1 MLHAYLRDGHV
12 PLMAVWGRNDE
23 IFTSA
28 GALAFADDVP
38 DAEIH
43 LVDGGHFL
51 LESHLDTAA
60 AFIRSFLEGT
70 LS

>member
-1 MLHAYLRDGHV
+1 
-12 PLMAVWGRNDE
+12 MAVWGRNDE
-23 IFTSA
+23 IFGPA

-43 LVDGGHFL
+43 LLDGGHFL

-60 AFIRSFLEGT
+60 GCIRGFLGST
-70 LS
+70 QP